1 MTSATSYLV
10 WLQRKWV
17 LVVARDRCCRG
28 CGGQGKSDVSS
39 EDAGDGSDRGRERRW
54 RRGSSADDRWQREI
68 AAIRACSV
76 MQAMMLAVIE
86 GEKGDGGNDRS
97 SYGLRAG
104 SSTTGE
110 EKDFNSRWMR
120 GYKRRQ
126 PMTTWLVD
134 EEEGGGRWKETLTV
148 SCKQ

>member
-28 CGGQGKSDVSS
+28 CGGQGK
-39 EDAGDGSDRGRERRW
+39 
-54 RRGSSADDRWQREI
+54 RWQREI
-68 AAIRACSV
+68 AAIKACSV
-76 MQAMMLAVIE
+76 VQAMMLAAIE
-86 GEKGDGGNDRS
+86 GEKGDGGNGRS

-110 EKDFNSRWMR
+110 EKDFNGRWMR

-126 PMTTWLVD
+126 PTTTWLVD